1 MPYTVALDAF
11 HGPLDLLLYL
21 VKKHEVDILDIP
33 IATITEQFLTYLHGL
48 QELDVELAG
57 DFLVMAATLM
67 EIKSR
72 MILPAE
78 AQPADDEASDP
89 RRELVKQLLE
99 YRKIKDAAAAL
110 EERAEARGTRVARQE
125 PPEPAAPGVVPRVRP
140 VELWD
145 LVSAFARLMRET
157 QALEAAT
164 IAVDDTPQHVHE
176 ARITDRVRA
185 EGRVRFREVF
195 TPPYYKA
202 RLIGIFLAILEVVR
216 NHGIGLDQPDGEGGE
231 IWLVKVE
238 EPPPPGEME
247 PRDINN

>member
-21 VKKHEVDILDIP
+21 VRKHEVDVLDIP
-33 IATITEQFLTYLHGL
+33 VARIADQFRDYLQTL
-48 QELDVELAG
+48 RALDVELAG
-57 DFLVMAATLM
+57 DFIVMVSTLM

-72 MILPAE
+72 MLLPAE
-78 AQPADDEASDP
+78 AQAAGEEEADP

-110 EERAEARGTRVARQE
+110 EERAEAQSTHVPRQE
-125 PPEPAAPGVVPRVRP
+125 PPDPGAAGTPRVRP

-157 QALEAAT
+157 QAPGSGT

-176 ARITDRVRA
+176 TRITDRVRA
-185 EGRVRFREVF
+185 EGRVRFRDVF
-195 TPPYYKA
+195 TPPYHKA

-216 NHGIGLDQPDGEGGE
+216 NHGVGLDQPDGEGGE
-231 IWLVKVE
+231 IWLVRVE
-238 EPPPPGEME
+238 AGDAGDSRPPG
-247 PRDINN
+247 

>member
-33 IATITEQFLTYLHGL
+33 IATIAEQFLQYLQNL
-48 QELDVELAG
+48 RELDVEFAG
-57 DFLVMAATLM
+57 EFLVLAATLM

-72 MILPAE
+72 MLLPVE
-78 AQPADDEASDP
+78 AQGEESETADP

-110 EERAEARGTRVARQE
+110 EERAEERGTRVARLE
-125 PPEPAAPGVVPRVRP
+125 PPELATPGSAPRVRP

-157 QALEAAT
+157 QSLETAT

-176 ARITDRVRA
+176 QRITQIVRA
-185 EGRVRFREVF
+185 RGRVLFREVF
-195 TPPYYKA
+195 TPPYFKA

-231 IWLVKVE
+231 IWLVKLE
-238 EPPPPGEME
+238 ESIADSPGD
-247 PRDINN
+247 RGA